1 MTATASHRG
10 QAAAESRSLSL
21 SPFFPCLTRLIHEIR
36 IHRALIERMIPR
48 HYRQSRL
55 RDVVMPLVLPRIV
68 ADHRPLRQMHIA
80 IDNRTLNAAV
90 PPDVHVREDDAR
102 VDLRV

>member
-1 MTATASHRG
+1 MNVELLGTQVIYSLQLESLFAAS
-10 QAAAESRSLSL
+10 
-21 SPFFPCLTRLIHEIR
+21 PRLIHEIR

-55 RDVVMPLVLPRIV
+55 RDVVMPLVLRRIV
-68 ADHRPLRQMHIA
+68 ADHRTLRQMHIA
-80 IDNRTLNAAV
+80 IDNRPLDAAV

-102 VDLRV
+102 VDLRI